1 MSETILITAPLLM
14 KGLWLTIKISMWTI
28 ALGSFLGF
36 VIGLIRAS
44 RMKILKAALGVYIHC
59 LRGTPFL
66 VQLYLIYFVLP
77 ATGVEWLKFEAF
89 PAAVIALSL
98 YTSTYVSEIV
108 RAGIEAVPKGQ
119 VEAARALGM
128 SKWQTLGHVILPQA
142 LKLMIPPMTG
152 VYVLIIKGTSVV
164 SVIGITELLRAGEQA
179 ALRYPSELMTLYGL
193 VALLYFVYC
202 YPVLRLGRWAET
214 KFGRIE
220 NSL

>member
-14 KGLWLTIKISMWTI
+14 KGLWLTIKISMWTV

-98 YTSTYVSEIV
+98 YTSAYVSEIV

>member
-14 KGLWLTIKISMWTI
+14 KGLWLTIKISMWTV
-28 ALGSFLGF
+28 ALGSLLGF

-98 YTSTYVSEIV
+98 YTSAYVSEIV

>member
-1 MSETILITAPLLM
+1 M
-14 KGLWLTIKISMWTI
+14 KGLWLTFKISLWAI
-28 ALGSFLGF
+28 VLGSFLGF
-36 VIGLIRAS
+36 IIGLIRTS
-44 RMKILKAALGVYIHC
+44 RLKILKATLGVFIHC

-77 ATGVEWLKFEAF
+77 ATGVEWLKLEAI

-119 VEAARALGM
+119 IEAARALGM
-128 SKWQTLGHVILPQA
+128 SKWQSLRHVILPQA
-142 LKLMIPPMTG
+142 VKLMIPPMAG
-152 VYVLIIKGTSVV
+152 VYVIVIKGTSVV

-179 ALRYPSELMTLYGL
+179 TLRYPNELMTLYGL
-193 VALLYFVYC
+193 VAFLYFVYC

-220 NSL
+220 ASL

>member
-14 KGLWLTIKISMWTI
+14 KGLWLTIKISMWTV

-44 RMKILKAALGVYIHC
+44 RLKILKAALGVYIHC

>member
-28 ALGSFLGF
+28 VLGSFLGF

-44 RMKILKAALGVYIHC
+44 RLKILKAALGVYIHC

>member
-1 MSETILITAPLLM
+1 MSETILITFPLLM
-14 KGLWLTIKISMWTI
+14 KGLWLTIKISMWTV

-98 YTSTYVSEIV
+98 YTSAYVSEIV

-193 VALLYFVYC
+193 VALLYFVCC

>member
-28 ALGSFLGF
+28 VLGSFLGF

-44 RMKILKAALGVYIHC
+44 RKKILKAALGVYIHC

-98 YTSTYVSEIV
+98 YTSAYVSEIV

>member
-1 MSETILITAPLLM
+1 M
-14 KGLWLTIKISMWTI
+14 
-28 ALGSFLGF
+28 
-36 VIGLIRAS
+36 
-44 RMKILKAALGVYIHC
+44 GVFSHC
-59 LRGTPFL
+59 LRGMPVLWQF
-66 VQLYLIYFVLP
+66 YLIYFVLP

-108 RAGIEAVPKGQ
+108 RAGVEAVPKGQ

-193 VALLYFVYC
+193 VALLYFVCC

>member
-44 RMKILKAALGVYIHC
+44 RKKILKAALGVYIHC

>member
-14 KGLWLTIKISMWTI
+14 KGLWLTIKISMWTV

-44 RMKILKAALGVYIHC
+44 RLKILKAALGVYIHC

-108 RAGIEAVPKGQ
+108 RAGVEAVPKGQ

>member
-1 MSETILITAPLLM
+1 MSETLLITVPLLM
-14 KGLWLTIKISMWTI
+14 KGLWLTFKISMWTI
-28 ALGSFLGF
+28 VLGSFLGF

-44 RMKILKAALGVYIHC
+44 RLKILKAVLGVYIHC

-108 RAGIEAVPKGQ
+108 RAGVEAVPKGQ

-193 VALLYFVYC
+193 VALLYFVCC

>member
-14 KGLWLTIKISMWTI
+14 KGLWLTIKISMWTV